1 MLARGLRLAIGVSVA
16 VLLLAV
22 MAGAALLVERM
33 HRTADA
39 AARATVQRVARV
51 AEGALNRHLLSVDGT
66 LAGLPA
72 LLGHLARDGRLDA
85 QAADRLLLELDFQ
98 NFQFR
103 DLLLLNR
110 NGTTWAAALPASRER
125 PPPLPPGAA
134 AIRPAQGA
142 VSIIGPVRNPLTGEW
157 ALFLGRPVEVP
168 GIGDML
174 ALAEVPVPLLAT
186 VLGAAGEQE
195 GLRITVETAD
205 GRLLASQPHD
215 ETRIGGQ
222 LSRAAADMP
231 TDGSAFVMESR
242 FSGAPVV
249 ASARATLYSDVAVV
263 ATLEAH
269 AAFAE
274 WSLDR
279 GRVHFVAA
287 AAALMLAALALAL
300 LAALRQRE
308 KIESERARAR
318 RVLENAIEA
327 MSDGFV
333 MFDADDR
340 LVVCN
345 RRYREL
351 YAVSAPFIRPG
362 AVFSDIIREGAKR
375 GQYPQ
380 AGDDIEGFVKQIT
393 DWHRGDHAPMERLLP
408 DGRWLLVTE
417 RRTEDGGTVGIRT
430 DITALKAALTDIA
443 AARDAARSATEA
455 KSRFLAHMSH
465 ELRTPLNGVLGLAQ
479 ALAADPALAPSQRER
494 ARTLEAAG
502 RHLVA
507 VANDVLDLAK
517 IEAGRFELR
526 PAPVALPDLIR
537 ECADWVRA
545 MAADKRLTLHVA
557 VSPDVPPAVVADG
570 TRLRQLVLNFLSNA
584 VKFTPPGGRVELR
597 ATAAGAADP
606 SSGRVPVRIEVSDD
620 GPGVPE
626 ALRAEIFGDFVQ
638 LGERP
643 DSAGLGLAIA
653 AHIAA
658 RMDGRIGC
666 ESNPA
671 APAGHG
677 ALFWTELPLAPAPEP
692 AGSDR
697 AAAVRGA
704 AGDGTPPQARPSR
717 VLVADDVPAN
727 LAVMRALLESAGYS
741 VSCVSSGEDAVAA
754 LAAAPEP
761 PFDAVLMDVMMPG
774 LDGREATRRIRA
786 LPGATGR
793 VPVLAVTA
801 GAFPED
807 IEACRAAGMDA
818 HLAKPIERGALLAAL
833 ESLVAPRPGA
843 PSRRSGGGRGGDT
856 PGGGALEAAGAEAAP
871 SPAALPVLARAAAA
885 MIVVPGLD
893 RRASLALA
901 GEFVEEITAA
911 AAILGGL
918 ADDAGPAFLQPAH
931 RLAGAAATLG
941 AERLAW
947 AARRLHSAATAA
959 AAPGHAAARREDP
972 AALRREVLD
981 IAAETIAALR
991 AALAESTDGRRDA
1004 ALV

>member
-1 MLARGLRLAIGVSVA
+1 MLARRLRLAVGVSTALLLMA
-16 VLLLAV
+16 VL
-22 MAGAALLVERM
+22 AGAALLMERM
-33 HRTADA
+33 RQTADA

-51 AEGALNRHLLSVDGT
+51 AEGTLNRHLLSVDGT
-66 LAGLPA
+66 LAGLPSLMA
-72 LLGHLARDGRLDA
+72 HFARDGRLDA
-85 QAADRLLLELDFQ
+85 QTADRLLRELDFQ

-103 DLLLLNR
+103 DLLLLNPD
-110 NGTTWAAALPASRER
+110 GTTWAAALPASRER
-125 PPPLPPGAA
+125 PPPLPAGAA
-134 AIRPAQGA
+134 AIRPAQAA
-142 VSIIGPVRNPLTGEW
+142 VSILGPVRHPLTGEW

-168 GIGDML
+168 GIGEML
-174 ALAEVPVPLLAT
+174 ALAEVSVPLLAT
-186 VLGAAGEQE
+186 VLGAAGEQQ
-195 GLRITVETAD
+195 GLRITVETTD
-205 GRLLASQPHD
+205 GTLLASQPHD
-215 ETRIGGQ
+215 ETRIGER
-222 LSRAAADMP
+222 LSRSSADMP
-231 TDGSAFVMESR
+231 TDGSAFTMQGR

-249 ASARATLYSDVAVV
+249 ASARTTLYSGVTVV
-263 ATLEAH
+263 ASFETS

-274 WSLDR
+274 WAQDQR
-279 GRVHFVAA
+279 RVQIAA
-287 AAALMLAALALAL
+287 AGAALLLAALALAL

-308 KIESERARAR
+308 KIDSERARAR

-333 MFDADDR
+333 MFDANDR

-351 YAVSAPFIRPG
+351 YAVSAPFIYPG
-362 AVFSDIIREGAKR
+362 ALFEDIIRGGAER

-380 AGDDIEGFVKQIT
+380 AGADIEAFVKDVT
-393 DWHRGDHAPMERLLP
+393 AWHRGDHAPMERLLP
-408 DGRWLLVTE
+408 NGRWLLVTE

-430 DITALKAALTDIA
+430 DITALKTALTDFA
-443 AARDAARSATEA
+443 AARDAARTATEA

-479 ALAADPALAPSQRER
+479 ALAADPALAPAQRER

-526 PAPVALPDLIR
+526 PSNVALPELLR

-545 MAADKRLTLHVA
+545 AAADKRLSLHVA
-557 VSPDVPPAVVADG
+557 VSPGVPPSVVADG

-597 ATAAGAADP
+597 ATATTANPAGPA
-606 SSGRVPVRIEVSDD
+606 GRVPVRIEVRDD

-626 ALRAEIFGDFVQ
+626 TLRTEVFGDFVQ
-638 LGERP
+638 LVERP

-658 RMDGRIGC
+658 RMEGRIGC
-666 ESNPA
+666 EANPA
-671 APAGHG
+671 APGGRG
-677 ALFWTELPLAPAPEP
+677 AMFWTELPLEPAPAA
-692 AGSDR
+692 AGAER
-697 AAAVRGA
+697 PAAAGGEGGGDARRG
-704 AGDGTPPQARPSR
+704 RPLR

-727 LAVMRALLESAGYS
+727 LAVVRALLESAGHS
-741 VSCVSSGEDAVAA
+741 VSCVSNGEDAVAA
-754 LAAAPEP
+754 VAASPDP

-774 LDGREATRRIRA
+774 LDGREATKRIRA
-786 LPGATGR
+786 LPGVAGR

-807 IEACRAAGMDA
+807 VAACRAAGMDA
-818 HLAKPIERGALLAAL
+818 HLAKPIERAAL
-833 ESLVAPRPGA
+833 FAALASVAAPRA
-843 PSRRSGGGRGGDT
+843 DRTGG
-856 PGGGALEAAGAEAAP
+856 PGGAAAAAEP
-871 SPAALPVLARAAAA
+871 PPAALPVLARAAAA

-893 RRASLALA
+893 RSASLALA
-901 GEFVEEITAA
+901 AEFLDEIEAA
-911 AAILGGL
+911 ATLLEGVAE
-918 ADDAGPAFLQPAH
+918 DAGPALTQPAH

-947 AARRLHSAATAA
+947 AARRLHSAAANPLERGT
-959 AAPGHAAARREDP
+959 GREDLS
-972 AALRREVLD
+972 ALRREVLD
-981 IAAETIAALR
+981 TVSETVAALR
-991 AALAESTDGRRDA
+991 AALAEPAGDRRDR

>member
-1 MLARGLRLAIGVSVA
+1 MLARGLRFAIGVSVA

-22 MAGAALLVERM
+22 LTGAALLVERM

-72 LLGHLARDGRLDA
+72 LLAHLARDRRLDA
-85 QAADRLLLELDFQ
+85 QTADRLLLELDFQ

-103 DLLLLNR
+103 DLLLLR
-110 NGTTWAAALPASRER
+110 PDGTTWAAALPASRER
-125 PPPLPPGAA
+125 PPPLPPGAS
-134 AIRPAQGA
+134 AIRPGQGA
-142 VSIIGPVRNPLTGEW
+142 VSILGPVRNPLTGEW

-168 GIGDML
+168 EIGEML

-195 GLRITVETAD
+195 GLRITVETAE
-205 GRLLASQPHD
+205 GRLLVSQPHD
-215 ETRIGGQ
+215 EARVGER
-222 LSRAAADMP
+222 LSRATADMP
-231 TDGSAFVMESR
+231 TDGSAFAMHSR
-242 FSGAPVV
+242 FSDAPVV
-249 ASARATLYSDVAVV
+249 ASARATLYSDVVVV
-263 ATLEAH
+263 ATLEKH

-274 WSLDR
+274 WMLDR
-279 GRVHFVAA
+279 KRVQLVAA

-308 KIESERARAR
+308 KIEAERARAR

-333 MFDADDR
+333 MFDTYDR

-362 AVFSDIIREGAKR
+362 ALFEDIIREGAKR

-380 AGDDIEGFVKQIT
+380 AGNDIDGFVRDIT
-393 DWHRGDHAPMERLLP
+393 AWHRGDHAPMERLLP

-430 DITALKAALTDIA
+430 DITALKAALADTA

-479 ALAADPALAPSQRER
+479 ALAADPALAPAQRER

-526 PAPVALPDLIR
+526 PTPVSLPDLVR
-537 ECADWVRA
+537 ECVDWVRA
-545 MAADKRLTLHVA
+545 TAADKRLTLHVA
-557 VSPDVPPAVVADG
+557 VSSDVPRVVVADG

-584 VKFTPPGGRVELR
+584 VKFTSSGGRVELR
-597 ATAAGAADP
+597 ATAAQAADA
-606 SSGRVPVRIEVSDD
+606 SGRVPVRIEVGDD

-626 ALRAEIFGDFVQ
+626 ALRTEIFGDFVQ

-658 RMDGRIGC
+658 RMEGRIGC
-666 ESNPA
+666 EANPA
-671 APAGHG
+671 APAGRG
-677 ALFWTELPLAPAPEP
+677 ALFWTELPLEPAPAPADGGQP
-692 AGSDR
+692 A
-697 AAAVRGA
+697 AERGGA
-704 AGDGTPPQARPSR
+704 EGGAPRERSLR

-727 LAVMRALLESAGYS
+727 LAVVRALLESAGHR
-741 VSCVSSGEDAVAA
+741 VSCVSRGEDAVAA
-754 LAAAPEP
+754 VADMPHP

-786 LPGATGR
+786 LPGAAGR

-807 IEACRAAGMDA
+807 IAACRAAGMDA

-833 ESLVAPRPGA
+833 DAAVARLPGA
-843 PSRRSGGGRGGDT
+843 SPGRDC
-856 PGGGALEAAGAEAAP
+856 GGGAAAGAAEP
-871 SPAALPVLARAAAA
+871 PPVAALPILARAAAA

-893 RRASLALA
+893 RRASLSLA
-901 GEFVEEITAA
+901 GEFVDEIKAA
-911 AAILGGL
+911 ATLL
-918 ADDAGPAFLQPAH
+918 ADLPDDAGPAFAQPAH

-941 AERLAW
+941 AERLAG
-947 AARRLHSAATAA
+947 AARRLHSAL
-959 AAPGHAAARREDP
+959 AAPAAEPEHGGTARP
-972 AALRREVLD
+972 GAVALRREVLD
-981 IAAETIAALR
+981 VAAETVAALQ
-991 AALAESTDGRRDA
+991 AALAEPADDRRNA